1 MAMMA
6 KMRSLA
12 PAFIISV
19 GVLFVL
25 FMVLSDSNVTEVLGL
40 RSNYVGSINGE
51 KVSYQEFL
59 KAEQQEKENIKQ
71 QTGKDVADEN
81 TDKFRDQVWN
91 ALVTQKLISEQI
103 NKYGIEVPD
112 QEVKDIILNHPP
124 QFLKRNF
131 IDSTGKFDRQLYLN
145 ALYDKRNAQAL
156 LQAEDYV
163 RQNKLSEKLQ
173 SMLFASINVSNAEIR
188 RQFIDQTTKIN
199 TRYALVDLNT
209 IPNKDVSVSDNEL
222 KQYYN
227 AHLDDYKVPAKRK
240 LKYVLF
246 RNTPSKEDSSTVR
259 RELENVLDEIK
270 NSDTTSFESMA
281 KSFSSIP
288 YAKDTL
294 SLSTFPEEAANKL
307 YKGKPDQIYGPIA
320 SHEGYVLYHF
330 LESVNSKTT
339 EVRASHILINQYGS
353 DDKNLAEAMKI
364 YNELKGGADFAK
376 LAEENSKD
384 PGSAVKGGDLG
395 WFGRGRMVP
404 EFEKA
409 AFAGR
414 IGEILKP
421 VKTNYGYHI
430 IKVTGR
436 TDKKYVVAKIVD
448 PVKPS
453 ITTKENNINEAK
465 DFSYIANKDG
475 FEKEAKM
482 MKYKFQETPDF
493 TKNSYAI
500 PGIGVSK
507 ELIDFAFDNSKGTIG
522 EAMRVP
528 PGFVVAMVSGETSE
542 NIQTF
547 EKVKAEIKPI
557 LIKQKKYE
565 KAKQISEKIKS
576 NIGGDLTKA
585 KTVYP
590 AVTVNTTGEFTPSGS
605 VPTVG
610 MDFSFISKALDLKPN
625 TVSKPFKGQK
635 GYYLI
640 KVLSRTPF
648 DSSAYA
654 VQKNT
659 IRQRLLQQQ
668 KNQYFSQWITQLRK
682 NSDIV
687 DHRRQF
693 FGL

>member
-51 KVSYQEFL
+51 KISYQEFL

-81 TDKFRDQVWN
+81 TDQFRDQVWN

-112 QEVKDIILNHPP
+112 QEIRDIILNHPP

-163 RQNKLSEKLQ
+163 RQSKLSEKLQ
-173 SMLFASINVSNAEIR
+173 SMLFASITVSNAEIR
-188 RQFIDQTTKIN
+188 RQFIEQTTKIN
-199 TRYALVDLNT
+199 AQYALVDLNT
-209 IPNKDVSVSDNEL
+209 IPNKDVTVTDNEL

-227 AHLDDYKVPAKRK
+227 SHLDDYKVPAKRK

-246 RNTPSKEDSSTVR
+246 KNTPSTEDSSTVR
-259 RELENVLDEIK
+259 SELENVLYEIK

-307 YKGKPDQIYGPIA
+307 YDGTPGAIYGPIA
-320 SHEGYVLYHF
+320 SHEGYVLYHYIA
-330 LESVNSKTT
+330 SVNSKTT

-353 DDKNLAEAMKI
+353 DEKNLAEAMKI
-364 YNELKGGADFAK
+364 YDKLKAGADFAK
-376 LAEENSKD
+376 LAKENSKD
-384 PGSAVKGGDLG
+384 PGSAANGGDLG
-395 WFGRGRMVP
+395 WFGKGRMVP

-409 AFAGR
+409 AFSGR
-414 IGEILKP
+414 VGEILKP

-430 IKVTGR
+430 IKVTGK
-436 TDKKYVVAKIVD
+436 TDKKYVVSKIVD
-448 PVKPS
+448 PVKAS
-453 ITTKENNINEAK
+453 ITTKENNINSAK

-482 MKYKFQETPDF
+482 MSYKFQETPEF
-493 TKNSYAI
+493 TKDSYAI

-507 ELIDFAFDNSKGTIG
+507 ELIDFAFNNSKGTIG

-528 PGFVVAMVSGETSE
+528 SGYIVAMVSDETSE
-542 NIQTF
+542 SIQPF
-547 EKVKAEIKPI
+547 EKVKAGIKPT

-565 KAKQISEKIKS
+565 KAKQISENIKAKT
-576 NIGGDLTKA
+576 GGDLTKA
-585 KTVYP
+585 NNVYP
-590 AVTVNTTGEFTPSGS
+590 AATVNTTGEFTPSGS

-610 MDFSFISKALDLKPN
+610 MDYAFISKALDLKLN
-625 TVSKPFKGQK
+625 TVSDPVRGQR

-648 DSSAYA
+648 DSSAFA
-654 VQKNT
+654 VQRNT
-659 IRQRLLQQQ
+659 IRERLLQQK
-668 KNQYFSQWITQLRK
+668 KNQYFSQWISELRK
-682 NSDIV
+682 SSDIV

>member
-40 RSNYVGSINGE
+40 RSNYVGSINGD

-59 KAEQQEKENIKQ
+59 KSEQQEKENIKAR
-71 QTGKDVADEN
+71 TGKDVADEN
-81 TDKFRDQVWN
+81 TDQFRDQVWN

-112 QEVKDIILNHPP
+112 REIKDIILNHPP

-145 ALYDKRNAQAL
+145 ALYDKRNSQAL

-163 RQNKLSEKLQ
+163 RQNTLSQKLQ
-173 SMLFASINVSNAEIR
+173 SLLFASITVSNAEIK
-188 RQFIDQTTKIN
+188 RQFIEQTTKIN
-199 TRYALVDLNT
+199 AQYALVDLNT
-209 IPNKDVSVSDNEL
+209 IPNKDVSVTDAEL

-246 RNTPSKEDSSTVR
+246 KNTPSTEDSSTIKS
-259 RELENVLDEIK
+259 ELENVLYEIK
-270 NSDTTSFESMA
+270 NNDTTSFESVA
-281 KSFSSIP
+281 KTFSSIP
-288 YAKDTL
+288 YAQDTL
-294 SLSTFPEEAANKL
+294 SLSTFPEKAANEL
-307 YKGKPDQIYGPIA
+307 YGGKKGEIYGPIA
-320 SHEGYVLYHF
+320 SHEGYVLYHY
-330 LESVNSKTT
+330 LGSVSSKAT
-339 EVRASHILINQYGS
+339 EVRASHILINQFGS
-353 DDKNLAEAMKI
+353 DEKNLAEANKI
-364 YNELKGGADFAK
+364 YRELKSGADFAK
-376 LAEENSKD
+376 LAKEYSKD
-384 PGSAVKGGDLG
+384 PGSAANGGDLG
-395 WFGRGRMVP
+395 WFGKGRMVP

-409 AFAGR
+409 CFTGR
-414 IGEILKP
+414 VGEIQRP

-448 PVKPS
+448 PIKAS
-453 ITTKENNINEAK
+453 ITTKENNINSAK

-493 TKNSYAI
+493 TKDSYAV

-528 PGFVVAMVSGETSE
+528 SGYIVAMVSSETSE
-542 NIQTF
+542 NIQPF
-547 EKVKAEIKPI
+547 EKVKGNIKPT
-557 LIKQKKYE
+557 LVKQKKYE
-565 KAKQISEKIKS
+565 KAKQISENIKS
-576 NIGGDLTKA
+576 KIGGDLSKA
-585 KTVYP
+585 TTVYP
-590 AVTVNTTGEFTPSGS
+590 AATVNSTGEFTPGSS

-610 MDFSFISKALDLKPN
+610 MDFAFISKSLDLKLNSISNP
-625 TVSKPFKGQK
+625 VKGQR

-654 VQKNT
+654 VQKNS
-659 IRQRLLQQQ
+659 IRERILQQK
-668 KNQYFSQWITQLRK
+668 KNAYFSQWITELRK
-682 NSDIV
+682 NADIV